1 MGHGGRLAP
10 LRRAALRAF
19 RNWRLAARRTDHE
32 LLTEPTFHPLRTHQ
46 RRSTGRPAVRSSCQR
61 NPARHRAGLLH
72 LPIPAAMPPPVPS
85 RHVGKQE
92 NGLDLVSV

>member
-32 LLTEPTFHPLRTHQ
+32 LLTEPTFIPSGLT
-46 RRSTGRPAVRSSCQR
+46 SAVH
-61 NPARHRAGLLH
+61 HRATSRAII
-72 LPIPAAMPPPVPS
+72 LPEKSRPPPRRTPPPADPGGHATPVPS